1 VCVKFCIQVGV
12 GLVLLVVAASAS
24 AQTLA
29 SGANHTI
36 ILKSDGTVWTIGLNS
51 SGQLG
56 DNTTTTRKTPIQVAG
71 LSDIVAVAAGGNH
84 SMALTSDGVLYVWGS
99 NTYGQVGDASTTVR
113 KTPVQSNLTGI
124 VAIAAGEFHSV
135 ALKSNGDVY
144 TWGRNNVGQL
154 GDGSTTQSTS
164 PISVVTSAAAIGA
177 GFDHTL
183 FVKTDGTVYAAGE
196 NGNGQ
201 LGDGTTTDRS
211 TPVQMSGVSGA
222 SKAAGGERHSVI
234 LLSDGTLKASGYN
247 ASGQLG
253 DTTTTQRTTAVTV
266 STVSNITAIA
276 SGADHV
282 LARESDSTVWAWG
295 ANSSGQLGDAST
307 TPRSTP
313 AEVTLISSITK
324 IGAGW
329 DNSLA
334 VTSTGVVY
342 VWGDN
347 DNYQVGD
354 GTNILRWRPTALSSA
369 GYDWMVATPTISLA
383 SGTYT
388 TNKTATIAVVTSG
401 ATIRYTQNGVEPTE
415 SDASITSGSSLSIT
429 ESQTLYVKAFKSG
442 MPASNTGGAVYTM
455 EVAAVTVSPS
465 TATYTSAQSVT
476 MSTATSGAA
485 IRYTTDGTTPTEAS
499 TLYASAISVG
509 TSTVVKAAGF
519 KTNWTASGVTTR
531 TYTMNFGT
539 LSAPTSD
546 QATGSYVD
554 SVTVTLTAMAGAQIR
569 YTTNNTAPLSSST
582 LYTGPL
588 AIDTTTTLRAK
599 AFHPDYATS
608 AETSRTF
615 TLAAAAPTFN
625 PTAGTYVAGQAVT
638 VTSPSIGSTVHY
650 TINGAEPTTGD
661 PTIASGG
668 TLVVG
673 NYTLKAKAW
682 KTGADAS
689 ATATAAYTVTGEV
702 TPPALSAGADHS
714 LAIRNDGVAW
724 GWGRNANAQ
733 LGDGTQTS
741 PRLLPQ
747 TIPGVTGAAAITGG
761 SSHSHLLKIDGTVMA
776 FGPGTSGRL
785 GDGTDDAHLMPFALP
800 GLTGVVALD
809 GGDANTVA
817 LKGDGTVVAWGANS
831 QGQVGDGTTTTRLS
845 PTAVSSLTTVTAI
858 SAGEDFA
865 LAVKQDGTVWAWG
878 DNQYGQLGDNS
889 TNDRLA
895 PVEVSTLATV
905 TAVAAGRDHGLA
917 VLSDGTAWAWGHN
930 GDGALGDGTAT
941 NRLEPVQVAGLSGV
955 TKVAA
960 GTWFSMALDGDGHVW
975 TWGTNSSGQLGDGT
989 TTERLSAAQ
998 VAGLT
1003 DIVQIAAGDA
1013 HALAL
1018 ASDGTV
1024 YAWGENGDGQL
1035 GDGTTID
1042 RWVPVAI
1049 SGTGMAWRVATP
1061 VVSLASGLFY
1071 TNQSVT
1077 ISVADP
1083 GATLRYT
1090 TTGVDPTASD
1100 ATVTSGG
1107 SIAVEQIQTLKVSGW
1122 KSGSPT
1128 SVVVARAYE
1137 LKVVTPSMTPGAGA
1151 YGSAQSV
1158 AMASTTSGATLRY
1171 TTDGTEPTASSAAYT
1186 TALTVSDTQ
1195 TVKARAY
1202 KTGWTASDSGHA
1214 SYWISGGTVATPTI
1228 TPAGGAHASA
1238 PLVAITTT
1246 TSGATVRYTLDGT
1259 TPTGASPVYAYPF
1272 LVPATTTVKAKAFK
1286 AGYTASA
1293 TASTTYDVDAAGA
1306 TATPAIV
1313 PAGGWYAVAQT
1324 VTITGPSGA
1333 TLRYTTDGSDP
1344 TTSSSSIT
1352 SGNTLAVA
1360 KSQVLKVRA
1369 WATGLNASA
1378 VRRADFVITGA
1389 VTAGSDHSLALAADG
1404 TAWAFGSDVF
1414 GQLGN
1419 GAGAVGSTTPI
1430 QVLTGVAAVS
1440 AGDRHSLAVK
1450 GDGTL
1455 WSWGD
1460 SSSGKLGN
1468 GGTSGTTNS
1477 PLQISGFTGATA
1489 VAAGRDHSL
1498 VLKSDGTVWA
1508 FGGNSSGQLGDGTT
1522 TQRTTAVQV
1531 QGISNIVAIA
1541 IGREASYALQ
1551 LDGAAGGIVWAW
1563 GDNTYGQ
1570 LGDGS
1575 TLSRSTPTRVTALP
1589 AISALATGMLSHFG
1603 TAVGTD
1609 GRVYAWGQ
1617 NANAQLGIGVTA
1629 DQVTPVQVPTVASAR
1644 LLAAGSDYAVAV
1656 DRSGRGWAW
1665 GDTTTSALGVGPV
1678 ASQYD
1683 RTLTPEQSD
1692 IGNVLSIVGGDEH
1705 TLAIRPDGAV
1715 LGFGLNN
1722 GKLGNGSTDT
1732 AITGVIASG
1741 LVLADN
1747 TWLAGDAD
1755 QDGLPTWREY
1765 LLGTDPL
1772 NPDSNGNGVLDGH
1785 DDPTG
1790 ASPADPDVDGDG
1802 VPNWIEGLNGTDP
1815 FRADTDGDS
1824 VSDLNDA
1831 FPLDPTRSMAPSS
1844 NPSDTTPPIVTLK
1857 APVSARP
1864 VL

>member
-1 VCVKFCIQVGV
+1 VCAKFCLRLGL
-12 GLVLLVVAASAS
+12 GLVLLMAAAPVS

-29 SGANHTI
+29 AGANHTI
-36 ILKSDGTVWTIGLNS
+36 ILKSDGTVWTIGLNA

-56 DNTTTTRKTPIQVAG
+56 DNTTTTRKTPIQVSG
-71 LSDIVAVAAGGNH
+71 LTDVVAVAAGANH
-84 SMALTSDGVLYVWGS
+84 SMAVTSTGTLYVWGA

-113 KTPVQSNLTGI
+113 KTPVQSSLTGV

-135 ALKSNGDVY
+135 ALTSNGDVY
-144 TWGRNNVGQL
+144 TWGRNNIGQL

-164 PISVVTSAAAIGA
+164 PVLVVTSAAAVGA

-247 ASGQLG
+247 VSGQLG
-253 DTTTTQRTTAVTV
+253 DTTTTQRTTAVAV
-266 STVSNITAIA
+266 STVANITAIA
-276 SGADHV
+276 SGANHV

-295 ANSSGQLGDAST
+295 ANQAGQLGDAST

-313 AEVTLISSITK
+313 AEVTLVSAITK

-334 VTSTGVVY
+334 VTSSGVVY

-354 GTNILRWRPTALSSA
+354 GTNILRWRPTAISGA

-388 TNKTATIAVVTSG
+388 INKTATIAVVTSG

-415 SDASITSGSSLSIT
+415 SDATIASGSSLTIS

-442 MPASNTGGAVYTM
+442 MPASNVAGAVYDM
-455 EVAAVTVSPS
+455 AVAAVTMSPAS
-465 TATYTSAQSVT
+465 GTYTSTQSVT
-476 MSTATSGAA
+476 MSTTTAGAA
-485 IRYTTDGTTPTEAS
+485 IRYTTDGSTPSESSALYS
-499 TLYASAISVG
+499 TAISVG

-519 KTNWTASGVTTR
+519 KTNWTSSGVTTR

-546 QATGSYVD
+546 QPTGSYVD
-554 SVTVTLTAMAGAQIR
+554 IVTVTLTAMAGAEIR
-569 YTTNNTAPLSSST
+569 YTTNNTAPLSTST
-582 LYTGPL
+582 LYAGPL

-599 AFHPDYATS
+599 AFHPDYVTS

-615 TLAAAAPTFN
+615 TLAAAAPTFS
-625 PTAGTYVAGQAVT
+625 PTAGTYVAGQVVT
-638 VTSPSIGSTVHY
+638 VTSPSAGSTVRY

-661 PTIASGG
+661 PTIASGS

-682 KTGADAS
+682 KTGTDAS

-702 TPPALSAGADHS
+702 TPPALAAGADHS

-724 GWGRNANAQ
+724 GWGRNANGN

-747 TIPGVTGAAAITGG
+747 TVPGVTGAAAITGG

-785 GDGTDDAHLMPFALP
+785 GDGTADAHLMPMALP
-800 GLTGVVALD
+800 ALTGVIALD
-809 GGDANTVA
+809 AGDANTVA

-831 QGQVGDGTTTTRLS
+831 LGQVGDGTTTTRLS

-865 LAVKQDGTVWAWG
+865 LAVKQDGTVWSWG

-889 TNDRLA
+889 TTGRLS
-895 PVEVSTLATV
+895 PVEVSTLSTV
-905 TAVAAGRDHGLA
+905 TAVSAGRDHGLA

-941 NRLEPVQVAGLSGV
+941 NRLVPVQVAGLSGV

-975 TWGTNSSGQLGDGT
+975 TWGTNSSGQLADGT

-998 VAGLT
+998 VTGLT
-1003 DIVQIAAGDA
+1003 DIVQIAAGNA

-1024 YAWGENGDGQL
+1024 YAWGENSNGQL
-1035 GDGTTID
+1035 GDGTTTD
-1042 RWVPVAI
+1042 RWTPVAI
-1049 SGTGMAWRVATP
+1049 SGPGMAWRVATP
-1061 VVSLASGLFY
+1061 VLSLASGLFD

-1077 ISVADP
+1077 VTIADP
-1083 GATLRYT
+1083 AATLRYT
-1090 TTGVDPTASD
+1090 TTGVDPTGSD
-1100 ATVTSGG
+1100 ATVASGG
-1107 SIAVEQIQTLKVSGW
+1107 SIAVDQSQTLKVSGW

-1128 SVVVARAYE
+1128 SVVVARIYE
-1137 LKVVTPSMTPGAGA
+1137 LKVVTPAMTPGAGA

-1158 AMASTTSGATLRY
+1158 AISTATAGATLRY
-1171 TTDGTEPTASSAAYT
+1171 TTDGTEPTANSPSYT
-1186 TALTVSDTQ
+1186 TALTISDTQ

-1202 KTGWTASDSGHA
+1202 KSGWTPSDSGHA
-1214 SYWISGGTVATPTI
+1214 SYWVSGGTVATPTI
-1228 TPAGGAHASA
+1228 TPAGGAQTAA
-1238 PLVAITTT
+1238 PLVAISTA
-1246 TSGATVRYTLDGT
+1246 TSGATIRYTLDGS
-1259 TPTGASPVYAYPF
+1259 TPTAASPVFVYPF
-1272 LVPATTTVKAKAFK
+1272 LVPATTTVTARAFK

-1306 TATPAIV
+1306 AATPAIV
-1313 PAGGWYAVAQT
+1313 PAGGWYGVAQT

-1344 TTSSSSIT
+1344 TTSSTTIT

-1369 WATGLNASA
+1369 WASGLTASA
-1378 VRRADFVITGA
+1378 TRRADFVITGA
-1389 VTAGSDHSLALAADG
+1389 VSAGSLHSAALTADG
-1404 TAWAFGSDVF
+1404 EVWAWGGNAF
-1414 GQLGN
+1414 GQLGD
-1419 GAGAVGSTTPI
+1419 GSVTTRLTPVS
-1430 QVLTGVAAVS
+1430 VLTGVVSIAAS
-1440 AGDRHSLAVK
+1440 ERHTLAAK
-1450 GDGTL
+1450 ADGTV
-1455 WSWGD
+1455 WSWGTAAN
-1460 SSSGKLGN
+1460 GRLGN
-1468 GGTSGTTNS
+1468 GGSSGNVQTPTQVSSLTNIV
-1477 PLQISGFTGATA
+1477 Q
-1489 VAAGRDHSL
+1489 VAAGREHSL
-1498 VLKSDGTVWA
+1498 VLKSDGTVWS
-1508 FGGNSSGQLGDGTT
+1508 FGSNADGQLGDGTT
-1522 TQRTTAVQV
+1522 TQRQSPVAVT
-1531 QGISNIVAIA
+1531 GLTGIVAIA
-1541 IGREASYALQ
+1541 AGRDASYALQ
-1551 LDGAAGGIVWAW
+1551 TDSAGAGTVWAW
-1563 GDNTYGQ
+1563 GANNVGQ

-1575 TLSRSTPTRVTALP
+1575 NFPRTTPTKVIGLSNATSVSSSFGSDTAF
-1589 AISALATGMLSHFG
+1589 A
-1603 TAVGTD
+1603 
-1609 GRVYAWGQ
+1609 
-1617 NANAQLGIGVTA
+1617 VTA
-1629 DQVTPVQVPTVASAR
+1629 DGHVHGWGSNNKGQLGQGEAGDQVTAVVLPVVAGVR
-1644 LLAAGSDYAVAV
+1644 LAAAGADHALAL
-1656 DRSGRGWAW
+1656 DANARTWAW
-1665 GDTTTSALGVGPV
+1665 GDASFLALAVGDMV
-1678 ASQYD
+1678 QSENQRAWV
-1683 RTLTPEQSD
+1683 PERSD
-1692 IGNVLSIVGGDEH
+1692 LQDALSISGGSTH
-1705 TLAIRPDGAV
+1705 TLAVIADGTVQA
-1715 LGFGLNN
+1715 FGSN
-1722 GKLGNGSTDT
+1722 GAIGNGTT
-1732 AITGVIASG
+1732 ASATEPTEVSG

-1747 TWLAGDAD
+1747 AWLLGDPD
-1755 QDGLPTWREY
+1755 LDTLVTWREY
-1765 LLGTDPL
+1765 YLGTDPL
-1772 NPDSNGNGVLDGH
+1772 NADSNGNGILDGH
-1785 DDPTG
+1785 DDASG
-1790 ASPADPDVDGDG
+1790 ANAVNPDVDGDG
-1802 VPNWIEGLNGTDP
+1802 VPNWIERINGTDP
-1815 FRADTDGDS
+1815 LRADTDGDS
-1824 VSDLNDA
+1824 VSDLNDV

-1844 NPSDTTPPIVTLK
+1844 NPSDTTPPVVTLK
-1857 APVSARP
+1857 EPVSARP
-1864 VL
+1864 IP